1 MKLLSTYYNQ
11 NKRKWERYLP
21 NQVEVRKIK
30 KRKYNCNLC
39 TRHFMNRHTLEFHI
53 NVKHRNENYS
63 CHECSE
69 CIIEETFEDLYDY
82 YRHSIDIHDF
92 PTTIKYMEI
101 QV

>member
-1 MKLLSTYYNQ
+1 MG
-11 NKRKWERYLP
+11 
-21 NQVEVRKIK
+21 KIFTKSCKNTKNK
-30 KRKYNCNLC
+30 KRKYECNMC

-69 CIIEETFEDLYDY
+69 SIIEETFEDLYDY
-82 YRHSIDIHDF
+82 YRHSIDFHNF

-101 QV
+101 SV